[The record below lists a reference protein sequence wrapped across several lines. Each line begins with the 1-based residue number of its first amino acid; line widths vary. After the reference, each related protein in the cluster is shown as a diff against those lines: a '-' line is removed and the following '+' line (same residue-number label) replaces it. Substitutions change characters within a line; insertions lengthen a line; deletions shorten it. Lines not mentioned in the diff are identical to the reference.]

1 MGTGSTQISKSN
13 ATSLRRVITKTHPPT
28 SLPKSSR
35 VSWAAAASRCQ
46 GPPQGPETG
55 QNPAPC
61 SAQLPRTST
70 PSPQPMG
77 HNVDPQNAQSSLS
90 PTHTHT
96 PAGILCPWKN
106 TAGAASPQGTLLSH
120 KPTASCGLHYKTGL
134 IPLVADPTANS
145 TFQGKPRVKSLQ
157 LTLAEVTQCT
167 PKHKYN

>member
-1 MGTGSTQISKSN
+1 MLWAYTEWFPKLI
-13 ATSLRRVITKTHPPT
+13 
-28 SLPKSSR
+28 LPHLYQK
-35 VSWAAAASRCQ
+35 AAGRAEQQQPVAVRD
-46 GPPQGPETG
+46 PYRAPKR

-90 PTHTHT
+90 PTHTHA
-96 PAGILCPWKN
+96 PSDILCLWKN
-106 TAGAASPQGTLLSH
+106 TVGAASLQGTFGSH
-120 KPTASCGLHYKTGL
+120 KPTASCGLHYKRGL

-145 TFQGKPRVKSLQ
+145 TCQGKPWVKSLQ

-167 PKHKYN
+167 PKHRHN